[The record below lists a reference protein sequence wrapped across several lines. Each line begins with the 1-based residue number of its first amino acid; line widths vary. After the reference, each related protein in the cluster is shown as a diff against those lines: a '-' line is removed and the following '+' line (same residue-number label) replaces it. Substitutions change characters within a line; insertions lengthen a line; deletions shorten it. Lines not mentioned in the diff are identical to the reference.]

1 MRCTSKRAPL
11 ARDSTYNS
19 EQGEIMNNP
28 SRHGVDKEFQ
38 ARVLDAAIRISL
50 LALLVLWCFNIVR
63 PFILP
68 VLWGAIMAVAI
79 YPLFIKAHALLGGRE
94 KLTATL
100 ITLLALAILI
110 VPTVML
116 SGSLVES
123 SKTLSEQL
131 DAGTLVVP
139 PPSDSVKEWPLIGE
153 KLHGAWKLASTNLEA
168 ALEKFSPQVEAVSK
182 WFLSAAAGVGA
193 GILMFVVSIM
203 IAGAF
208 LVYGRSGSQA
218 MGTVAGRVLGR
229 QGGQDFVE
237 LAGATIR
244 SVAQGVLGVALIQ
257 SILAGIGLLVIGV
270 PYAGVWAGLV
280 LLLAIVQ
287 LPPILVLGPIIVYV
301 FSVAETMPAVIFM
314 IWSIIVSS
322 SDAFL
327 KPLFLGRG
335 MDIPMLVILLG
346 AIGGMVLSGI
356 IGLFVG
362 AVVLAVGYTLF
373 MAWIRQDQQ
382 TPEEQASAVS

>member
-1 MRCTSKRAPL
+1 MSNASR
-11 ARDSTYNS
+11 S
-19 EQGEIMNNP
+19 EEDRIF
-28 SRHGVDKEFQ
+28 H
-38 ARVLDAAIRISL
+38 ARVLESAIRIG
-50 LALLVLWCFNIVR
+50 LLVLLVMWCFNIVR

-79 YPLFIKAHALLGGRE
+79 YPLFEKAYTALGGRE

-116 SGSLVES
+116 STSMVES
-123 SKTLSEQL
+123 SKSLSEQL
-131 DAGTLVVP
+131 DAGTLAVP
-139 PPSDSVKEWPLIGE
+139 PPSETVKDWPLIGE
-153 KLHGAWKLASTNLEA
+153 KTYGVWKQFSTNLEA
-168 ALEKFSPQVEAVSK
+168 ALGKFKPQVEAVGK
-182 WFLSAAAGVGA
+182 WFISAAAGVGG
-193 GILMFVVSIM
+193 GILMFVVSII

-208 LVYGRSGSQA
+208 LVYGRSGSE
-218 MGTVAGRVLGR
+218 GVVKVTGRVLGDK
-229 QGGQDFVE
+229 GGRDFVE

-257 SILAGIGLLVIGV
+257 SILAGIGLMLIGV

-301 FSVAETMPAVIFM
+301 FSVAETVPAVIFM
-314 IWSIIVSS
+314 IWGILVSS

-346 AIGGMVLSGI
+346 AIGGMILSGI

-362 AVVLAVGYTLF
+362 AVVLAVGYSLF
-373 MAWIRQDQQ
+373 VAWLDQDQQ
-382 TPEEQASAVS
+382 GAEEQASAES

>member
-1 MRCTSKRAPL
+1 MSNSSRSEDDKAFH
-11 ARDSTYNS
+11 AR
-19 EQGEIMNNP
+19 I
-28 SRHGVDKEFQ
+28 
-38 ARVLDAAIRISL
+38 LDAAIRISL

-63 PFILP
+63 PFIMP

-79 YPLFIKAHALLGGRE
+79 YPLFVKAYAAFGGRQ

-116 SGSLVES
+116 SGSMIES

-139 PPSDSVKEWPLIGE
+139 PPSETVKDWPLIGE
-153 KLHGAWKLASTNLEA
+153 KTYGIWKLFSTNLEA
-168 ALEKFSPQVEAVSK
+168 ALGKFKPQVEAVGK
-182 WFLSAAAGVGA
+182 WFISAAAGVGG
-193 GILMFVVSIM
+193 GILMFIISII

-208 LVYGRSGSQA
+208 LVYGRSGSEA
-218 MGTVAGRVLGR
+218 VVKVTGRVLGDR
-229 QGGQDFVE
+229 GGREFVE
-237 LAGATIR
+237 LASATIR

-257 SILAGIGLLVIGV
+257 SILAGIGLLVMGV
-270 PYAGVWAGLV
+270 PYAGVWAALV
-280 LLLAIVQ
+280 LLLAIIQ
-287 LPPILVLGPIIVYV
+287 LPPLLILGPIVVYE
-301 FSVAETMPAVIFM
+301 FSVAETVPAVIFM
-314 IWSIIVSS
+314 VWSMLVSV
-322 SDAFL
+322 SDGFL

-346 AIGGMVLSGI
+346 AIGGMMLSGI

-373 MAWIRQDQQ
+373 TTWLEQEQHDS
-382 TPEEQASAVS
+382 EEQVSAES

>member
-1 MRCTSKRAPL
+1 
-11 ARDSTYNS
+11 
-19 EQGEIMNNP
+19 MNNSSP
-28 SRHGVDKEFQ
+28 SSDDEVIQ
-38 ARVLDAAIRISL
+38 ARALEAAIRISL
-50 LALLVLWCFNIVR
+50 LALLVLWCFNIVK

-79 YPLFIKAHALLGGRE
+79 YPLFVKAYALLGGRE

-100 ITLLALAILI
+100 ITLIALAILI
-110 VPTVML
+110 TPTVML
-116 SGSLVES
+116 SGSMIDS
-123 SKTLSEQL
+123 SKTLAADIE
-131 DAGTLVVP
+131 AGTLTVP
-139 PPSDSVKEWPLIGE
+139 PPSDTVKDWPLIGE
-153 KLHGAWKLASTNLEA
+153 KLHSAWALAATNMEA
-168 ALEKFSPQVEAVSK
+168 ALDKFMPQIEAISK
-182 WFLSAAAGVGA
+182 WLLSAAAGVGA
-193 GILMFVVSIM
+193 GILMFVISI
-203 IAGAF
+203 IISGAF
-208 LVYGRSGSQA
+208 LVYSRSGSQT
-218 MGTVAGRVLGR
+218 MESIAGRVMGEK
-229 QGGQDFVE
+229 GGKDFVD

-270 PYAGVWAGLV
+270 PYAGIWAGLV

-287 LPPILVLGPIIVYV
+287 LPPILILGPVIVYV
-301 FSVAETMPAVIFM
+301 FSVETTVPAVIFM
-314 IWSIIVSS
+314 IWSLIVSS

-346 AIGGMVLSGI
+346 AIGGMILSGI

-373 MAWIRQDQQ
+373 VAWLEQGKRGS
-382 TPEEQASAVS
+382 EGQASAES

>member
-1 MRCTSKRAPL
+1 
-11 ARDSTYNS
+11 
-19 EQGEIMNNP
+19 MNNA
-28 SRHGVDKEFQ
+28 SRSEEDRIFQ
-38 ARVLDAAIRISL
+38 ARVLEAAIRIGL
-50 LALLVLWCFNIVR
+50 LTLLVLWCFNIVK

-79 YPLFIKAHALLGGRE
+79 YPLFVKVYTALGGRQ

-116 SGSLVES
+116 SASVVES
-123 SKTLSEQL
+123 SKSLSAQL
-131 DAGTLVVP
+131 EAGTLVVP
-139 PPSDSVKEWPLIGE
+139 PPSEKVKGWPLIGE
-153 KLHGAWKLASTNLEA
+153 ETHEVWSLFSTNLEV
-168 ALEKFSPQVEAVSK
+168 ALGKFKPQVEAVGK
-182 WFLSAAAGVGA
+182 WFISAATGVGG
-193 GILMFVVSIM
+193 GILMFVISII

-208 LVYGRSGSQA
+208 LVYGRSGSGA
-218 MGTVAGRVLGR
+218 VAKITGRVLGE
-229 QGGQDFVE
+229 GKGQEFVK
-237 LAGATIR
+237 LASATIR

-257 SILAGIGLLVIGV
+257 SILAGIGLLLIGV

-287 LPPILVLGPIIVYV
+287 LPTILVLGPIIVYV
-301 FSVAETMPAVIFM
+301 FSVAEAVPAVIFM
-314 IWSIIVSS
+314 IWSLLVGVS
-322 SDAFL
+322 DTFL

-346 AIGGMVLSGI
+346 AIGGMILSGI

-362 AVVLAVGYTLF
+362 AVVLAVGYSLF
-373 MAWIRQDQQ
+373 MAWLAQDQ
-382 TPEEQASAVS
+382 PGSEEQAAAKI

>member
-1 MRCTSKRAPL
+1 MSNSSRSEDDKAFH
-11 ARDSTYNS
+11 AR
-19 EQGEIMNNP
+19 I
-28 SRHGVDKEFQ
+28 
-38 ARVLDAAIRISL
+38 LDAAIRISL

-63 PFILP
+63 PFIMP

-79 YPLFIKAHALLGGRE
+79 YPLFVKAYAAFGGRQ

-110 VPTVML
+110 TPTVML
-116 SGSLVES
+116 SGSMIES

-139 PPSDSVKEWPLIGE
+139 PPSETVKDWPLIGE
-153 KLHGAWKLASTNLEA
+153 KTYGIWKLFSTNLEA
-168 ALEKFSPQVEAVSK
+168 ALGKFKPQVEAVGK
-182 WFLSAAAGVGA
+182 WFISAAAGVGG
-193 GILMFVVSIM
+193 GILMFIISII

-208 LVYGRSGSQA
+208 LVYGRSGSEA
-218 MGTVAGRVLGR
+218 VVKVTGRVLGDR
-229 QGGQDFVE
+229 GGREFVE
-237 LAGATIR
+237 LASATIR

-257 SILAGIGLLVIGV
+257 SILAGIGLLVMGV
-270 PYAGVWAGLV
+270 PYAGVWAALV
-280 LLLAIVQ
+280 LLLAIIQ
-287 LPPILVLGPIIVYV
+287 LPPLLILGPIVVYE
-301 FSVAETMPAVIFM
+301 FSVAETVPAVIFM
-314 IWSIIVSS
+314 VWSMLVSV
-322 SDAFL
+322 SDGFL

-346 AIGGMVLSGI
+346 AIGGMMLSGI

-373 MAWIRQDQQ
+373 TTWLEQEQHDS
-382 TPEEQASAVS
+382 EEQVSAES

>member
-1 MRCTSKRAPL
+1 MSNTSR
-11 ARDSTYNS
+11 S
-19 EQGEIMNNP
+19 EEDRI
-28 SRHGVDKEFQ
+28 FQ
-38 ARVLDAAIRISL
+38 ARVLEAAIRIGL
-50 LALLVLWCFNIVR
+50 LTLLVLWCFNIVK
-63 PFILP
+63 PFIMP

-79 YPLFIKAHALLGGRE
+79 YPLFVTAYTALGGRQ
-94 KLTATL
+94 KLTAIL

-116 SGSLVES
+116 SASVVES
-123 SKTLSEQL
+123 SKSLSAQL

-139 PPSDSVKEWPLIGE
+139 PPSEKVKDWPLIGE
-153 KLHGAWKLASTNLEA
+153 KTYAVWTLFSTNLEA
-168 ALEKFSPQVEAVSK
+168 ALGKFKPQVETIGK
-182 WFLSAAAGVGA
+182 WFISAATGVGG
-193 GILMFVVSIM
+193 GILMFVISII

-208 LVYGRSGSQA
+208 LVYGRNGSGA
-218 MGTVAGRVLGR
+218 VAKVASRVLG
-229 QGGQDFVE
+229 GGKGQDFVE
-237 LAGATIR
+237 LASATIR

-257 SILAGIGLLVIGV
+257 SILAGIGLLLVGV

-301 FSVAETMPAVIFM
+301 FSVAESVPAVIFM
-314 IWSIIVSS
+314 IWSILVSS

-346 AIGGMVLSGI
+346 AIGGMILSGI

-362 AVVLAVGYTLF
+362 AVVLAVGYSLF
-373 MAWIRQDQQ
+373 VAWLDQDQQ
-382 TPEEQASAVS
+382 GSQEPASADH